1 MWFVMSTPHAES
13 TRRAHK
19 AVTTIAIEDMANSLK
34 GLLGPKLMA
43 YTVDA
48 SERTCDRWIAGENP
62 PNLDAERRLRCAYQI
77 FELLKPVDSSAVIR
91 AWFMGMNPQLDDLS
105 PAEAI
110 RGDQLRESIL
120 AARAFATG
128 G

>member
-1 MWFVMSTPHAES
+1 MSTSHAES

-19 AVTTIAIEDMANSLK
+19 AVTTIAIEDMSNSLK

-43 YTVDA
+43 YTVGA
-48 SERTCDRWIAGENP
+48 SERTCDRWIAGANT

-77 FELLKPVDSSAVIR
+77 FELLKPVDSSTVIR

>member
-1 MWFVMSTPHAES
+1 MSISHAES

-19 AVTTIAIEDMANSLK
+19 AVTTIALDDMASSLK
-34 GLLGPKLMA
+34 TLLGPKLMA
-43 YTVDA
+43 YTVGA
-48 SERTCDRWIAGENP
+48 NERTCDRWIAGSNK

-110 RGDQLRESIL
+110 RGDQLREAIL
-120 AARAFATG
+120 AAKAFATG